1 MDLLDRMTATVMAF
15 AEIYDSG
22 VLASILGKDNY
33 NIPRWRKKEQPF
45 EGPVGSK
52 SFHSY
57 NGRRRLLTL

>member
-1 MDLLDRMTATVMAF
+1 MDLLDRMTETVMAF
-15 AEIYDSG
+15 AAIYDSG
-22 VLASILGKDNY
+22 VFASILGKNNY

-57 NGRRRLLTL
+57 NGRRRQLTL